1 MLILNVKESYIYS
14 LISEI
19 KLPDEG
25 QLYIVGK
32 DGNYVM
38 NPFNRLQNGKVD
50 YVKYELYIE
59 EILKKKT
66 EHL

>member
-1 MLILNVKESYIYS
+1 
-14 LISEI
+14 
-19 KLPDEG
+19 
-25 QLYIVGK
+25 
-32 DGNYVM
+32 M